1 VSTSHGKHFA
11 TIIAAETVHLL
22 DIIQASTGGVRVRV
36 RAKPRASTSRVRGVK
51 DGALEVA
58 VAAPPVDGE
67 ANAELC
73 VVVARFFRVSTRSVT
88 VVRGTQGRNKL
99 VDIRGLDPEAAKA
112 ALLALLAE
120 R

>member
-1 VSTSHGKHFA
+1 VE
-11 TIIAAETVHLL
+11 AAHLL
-22 DIIQASTGGVRVRV
+22 DIQRSAGGVRIRV
-36 RAKPRASTSRVRGVK
+36 RAKPRSSSSRIRGVK

-73 VVVARFFRVSTRSVT
+73 AVVARFFRVSTSAVT

-99 VDIRGLDPEAAKA
+99 VDVRGLDLDAARA
-112 ALLALLAE
+112 AIE
-120 R
+120 SISKTPT